1 MTYPKELW
9 EDTLLENPAY
19 PFQLFQNR
27 CPSVQ
32 AGESILYLHWHEHF
46 EFLAMQKG
54 SAVFHIDSRPYA
66 VQAGDVLLI
75 PGGSLHVGYSLAEG
89 DVHYDCVVVNAS
101 LFNDWL
107 HDPLHIQFVAP
118 YLEGRNQFPVKLSD
132 RDESAAG
139 CMPLLH
145 DIIGELA
152 AKPPAYPLVVKSRL
166 HLLFTLLARAYMPK
180 TDEWKPETD
189 YFPNR
194 ERFKELIR
202 TVEAS
207 FSQKLTVEQA
217 AGQVNLNPY
226 YFCKLFKR
234 LTGRT
239 FIEYVN
245 ICRVKEARRLLDSTP
260 DSVTEIAAKV
270 GCENPN
276 YFTKLYKKYMGVTP
290 SQTRKGRGIAP

>member
-1 MTYPKELW
+1 MTHPKELW
-9 EDTLLENPAY
+9 ENTLLENSAY

-27 CPSVQ
+27 CTSVP
-32 AGESILYLHWHEHF
+32 AGECVLYLHWHEHF
-46 EFLAMQKG
+46 EFLVMKRG
-54 SAVFHIDSRPYA
+54 NAVFHIDSRPY
-66 VQAGDVLLI
+66 VLQEGEVALI
-75 PGGSLHVGYSLAEG
+75 PGGSLHVGYSLAKG

-101 LFNDWL
+101 LFREWL

-118 YLEGRNQFPVKLSD
+118 YLEGRRQFPVKLSEREETD
-132 RDESAAG
+132 SS

-152 AKPPAYPLVVKSRL
+152 AKPPAYPLIVKSKL
-166 HLLFTLLARAYMPK
+166 HLLFSLLARLHMP
-180 TDEWKPETD
+180 DPQEFRPEAV

-194 ERFKELIR
+194 ERFKELIQY
-202 TVEAS
+202 VDANFAE
-207 FSQKLTVEQA
+207 KMTVEQA

-234 LTGRT
+234 LTGLT

-245 ICRVKEARRLLDSTP
+245 TCRMKEARRLLLATN
-260 DSVTEIAAKV
+260 DSVTDIAAKV

-276 YFTKLYKKYMGVTP
+276 YFTKMYKRYIGLTP
-290 SQTRKGRGIAP
+290 SQTRKG